1 MKQFMDKDFL
11 LSTPTAQHLFHDYA
25 DQMPI
30 VDYHCH
36 INPKEIAE
44 DRKFENITQVWLGGD
59 HYKWRQMRSNGVD
72 EYYITGGASDREKFQ
87 KWAETLT
94 KAIGNPLYHWS
105 HLELQRYFDYHG
117 VLNGDTAEEVWNLC
131 NAKLQEDGM
140 SVRNLIRQS
149 NVKLICTTDDPVD
162 SLEWHKK
169 LAEDETFEVK
179 VLPAWRPDK
188 AMNIEKPEYADYIKT
203 LSEVSGIEVKDF
215 WSFIKANEE
224 LDKLYI
230 FSKKY
235 NKMSPQEKIIFL
247 QETEKMSNAFEKIP
261 SIIWEDEYSK
271 YRDVMDTYRD
281 IKVDR
286 WKDSSTK

>member
-1 MKQFMDKDFL
+1 ME
-11 LSTPTAQHLFHDYA
+11 A
-25 DQMPI
+25 I
-30 VDYHCH
+30 VVIGILIFIIITLIMVAIMQ
-36 INPKEIAE
+36 INMA
-44 DRKFENITQVWLGGD
+44 
-59 HYKWRQMRSNGVD
+59 
-72 EYYITGGASDREKFQ
+72 
-87 KWAETLT
+87 
-94 KAIGNPLYHWS
+94 
-105 HLELQRYFDYHG
+105 
-117 VLNGDTAEEVWNLC
+117 
-131 NAKLQEDGM
+131 
-140 SVRNLIRQS
+140 
-149 NVKLICTTDDPVD
+149 
-162 SLEWHKK
+162 
-169 LAEDETFEVK
+169 
-179 VLPAWRPDK
+179 
-188 AMNIEKPEYADYIKT
+188 
-203 LSEVSGIEVKDF
+203 GIEVKDF